1 MRVLCVAL
9 ALVLRP
15 SSTVDVDANG
25 EPALGVRAAPVLYLQ
40 VLPQSGAI
48 AASLAHDPVACIEP
62 APFGDTC
69 AVHK

>member
-1 MRVLCVAL
+1 MRALCVAL

-25 EPALGVRAAPVLYLQ
+25 EPALGVRASPVLYLQ

-48 AASLAHDPVACIEP
+48 AASRKLPSSSASS
-62 APFGDTC
+62 
-69 AVHK
+69 KRK